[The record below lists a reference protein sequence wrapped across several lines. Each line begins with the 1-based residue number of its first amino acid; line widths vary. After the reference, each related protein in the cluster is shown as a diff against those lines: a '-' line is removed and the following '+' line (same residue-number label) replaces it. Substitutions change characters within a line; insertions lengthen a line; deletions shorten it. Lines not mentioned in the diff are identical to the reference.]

1 MIHPRGDTCPT
12 CGAPHAPIRQARTVE
27 ESVVHC
33 ERCSREL
40 TVGPNGELPKCC
52 EKPKE
57 AK

>member
-1 MIHPRGDTCPT
+1 MHPRGDTCPT
-12 CGAPHAPIRQARTVE
+12 CGAPHAPVRQARTQE
-27 ESVVHC
+27 ESFVHC
-33 ERCSREL
+33 FRCGREL